1 MRVRLRLAGD
11 EALALSASSA
21 RTSSSVLV
29 SSGSDGVGRLER
41 VVRQPLAEVRTW
53 ASRSARADRNAAS
66 SPASTARSSPLSR
79 PLSRSACASST
90 AYCPSPRIRT
100 ITAAPP
106 RSLGRL
112 PAAVAGWRVRR
123 RPSIASGALP
133 APISPLSRASS
144 SSTSPLARH
153 PLQLG
158 GDVVLRGAGRVV
170 ERAAGEQ
177 LVDGAGPGLHRLG
190 LVLGALDGQ
199 ADVAHL
205 LGDAGERLADL
216 GLRLGRGVGRL
227 DGLLAGAE
235 GVDLGLQPLRGE
247 GELLLLGLQ
256 LRRAGWPGRSAAAAR
271 RTGGSAPRG
280 PGPPGRRRAP
290 GGPAPRACRTAACSC
305 WSCSS
310 RRLREVATSAT
321 PRRTFCSIS
330 SCAGRSSR
338 GSRAGPRP
346 GRAPCSPWR

>member
-1 MRVRLRLAGD
+1 MPCEPCQPGIRPSV
-11 EALALSASSA
+11 ESASIA
-21 RTSSSVLV
+21 RTSSSVLA
-29 SSGSDGVGRLER
+29 SSGSTASDGSRESSGRR
-41 VVRQPLAEVRTW
+41 SPTVRTW
-53 ASRSARADRNAAS
+53 ASRSASADRNAAS
-66 SPASTARSSPLSR
+66 SPASTARSRPLSS

-90 AYCPSPRIRT
+90 AYCPSPEH
-100 ITAAPP
+100 PDDHFCSP
-106 RSLGRL
+106 SH
-112 PAAVAGWRVRR
+112 RR
-123 RPSIASGALP
+123 RPAGRRLGAARAAAGAAPSIASGALP
-133 APISPLSRASS
+133 APSSPLSRASS
-144 SSTSPLARH
+144 SSTSLLAGH
-153 PLQLG
+153 PLELG
-158 GDVVLRGAGRVV
+158 GDVVLGGAGRVV
-170 ERAAGEQ
+170 EGAAGEQ

-216 GLRLGRGVGRL
+216 GLRLGRGVGGL

-256 LRRAGWPGRSAAAAR
+256 LGVLGRPGRSAAAGRADRRVSASRAR
-271 RTGGSAPRG
+271 SSRPAASAWRPW
-280 PGPPGRRRAP
+280 PSSLSD
-290 GGPAPRACRTAACSC
+290 CACSC

-330 SCAGRSSR
+330 SWRS
-338 GSRAGPRP
+338 
-346 GRAPCSPWR
+346 